1 MLPSPGD
8 PPNLGIDPGSPTS
21 QAESLA
27 AEPPG
32 KPKNTG
38 VGGLSL
44 LQAIFLTQEGNW
56 GSHAMPA
63 DSLPAQSQPDIQ

>member
-1 MLPSPGD
+1 MIPSPGD

-44 LQAIFLTQEGNW
+44 LQAIFLTQEVNW